1 MLVGLLLY
9 AVFRNKVVAYSF
21 VIGQWAHAF
30 TDTGDTVG
38 TMLFFPFTDHLFAV
52 GAWAYAGQTGRYVD
66 AGAYFSGLGFVW
78 DGVFVVWALLSWRVI
93 TRAYFRETIV
103 VADPFWSWAGRYV
116 SENVLIVALPCVVLL
131 RDRPL
136 DGVADLGARRAVV
149 RVRPPLG
156 RAALGAARV
165 RGGSQCH
172 ASCPAVPRIYCSRRR
187 HRLGEAGC
195 TGASRVQETSKPV
208 REVGTMPFYVRL
220 GDVPRKRHIVFRDN
234 GRLLTE
240 EVMGLE
246 GFTGNESILYHL
258 QSPCRVK
265 ELGEFE
271 PIEHEEWVPEAHAHR
286 HLTTY
291 GTEPSGDEI
300 TGRRVLMWNDDVE
313 ISLCRPASTMD
324 YFFRNGEHDECVFV
338 HEGSGTLETTF
349 GNLSYRDGDYV
360 MIPRGTTYR
369 FVPEGEQRHLVFE
382 SPGLITIPRR
392 YRNEYGQLL
401 EGAPYSNRD
410 IHPPT
415 ELQTIRE
422 QGEFVVKV
430 RVRGGYQTYILD
442 YHPFDVVGWDG
453 YLFPWTF
460 SVHDFE
466 PITGRIHQPPPAHQT
481 FQGQNFVICSFCP
494 RKLDFDPEAVPIPY
508 HHSNL
513 QSEEMIYYVSGNFG
527 VAQGR
532 SRSGRSRSTRR
543 ACRTGRTR
551 PRREVARCGGDDRAG
566 GDVRHVPAAAP
577 LGVRGRARRRALRLL
592 VVRAGRGR
600 SGLAGVTSHL

>member
-1 MLVGLLLY
+1 
-9 AVFRNKVVAYSF
+9 
-21 VIGQWAHAF
+21 
-30 TDTGDTVG
+30 
-38 TMLFFPFTDHLFAV
+38 
-52 GAWAYAGQTGRYVD
+52 
-66 AGAYFSGLGFVW
+66 
-78 DGVFVVWALLSWRVI
+78 
-93 TRAYFRETIV
+93 
-103 VADPFWSWAGRYV
+103 
-116 SENVLIVALPCVVLL
+116 
-131 RDRPL
+131 
-136 DGVADLGARRAVV
+136 
-149 RVRPPLG
+149 
-156 RAALGAARV
+156 
-165 RGGSQCH
+165 
-172 ASCPAVPRIYCSRRR
+172 
-187 HRLGEAGC
+187 
-195 TGASRVQETSKPV
+195 
-208 REVGTMPFYVRL
+208 
-220 GDVPRKRHIVFRDN
+220 
-234 GRLLTE
+234 
-240 EVMGLE
+240 MGLE

-286 HLTTY
+286 HLATY

-313 ISLCRPASTMD
+313 ISLCRPSSTMD

-349 GNLSYRDGDYV
+349 GNLPYSDGDYV

-410 IHPPT
+410 IHAPT

-430 RVRGGYQTYILD
+430 RVRGGYQTYVLD

-527 VAQGR
+527 
-532 SRSGRSRSTRR
+532 SRKGIEVGSITLHPSGLPHGPQPGLAEKS
-543 ACRTGRTR
+543 
-551 PRREVARCGGDDRAG
+551 
-566 GDVRHVPAAAP
+566 
-577 LGVRGRARRRALRLL
+577 LGVAETTELAVMCDTFRPLRLSAF
-592 VVRAGRGR
+592 AGELDDGR
-600 SGLAGVTSHL
+600 YAYSWYEPAEGDPGLAGVTSHL